1 MQRKR
6 PRIIKIK
13 MMPPRTPPTMAAVG
27 ALWPSR
33 GVCVASLA
41 EDVGIPADGAW
52 LLTLVVADIV
62 DNGVVAAVEGSTVT
76 VEYIVVGAV
85 LDSPDSDSSESE
97 STVDECDDLLQHRRY
112 SLELGVLSWLF
123 GHPDTDPHGSTKQH
137 PA

>member
-6 PRIIKIK
+6 PRTIRMK

-27 ALWPSR
+27 ALWPSM

-41 EDVGIPADGAW
+41 EEVGVPVDGAW
-52 LLTLVVADIV
+52 LIALAVDDIV
-62 DNGVVAAVEGSTVT
+62 DNGVVGAVEGSTVT

-85 LDSPDSDSSESE
+85 LDSPDADSSSE
-97 STVDECDDLLQHRRY
+97 ATIDEYDDLLQYRGY